1 MMGAMELPGYEP
13 SSYGQGMA
21 DVYDQWFADV
31 LDTAGAVAWLVPLA
45 RAAGGSAARVLELG
59 VGTGRLA
66 LPLAAAGLAVTG
78 IDASVAM
85 LDGLRAK
92 PGAGDLRLVEGDMA
106 DVATALGA
114 GADRFDLVYVAW
126 NSLFNLTSE
135 EAQRRCLEGLAG
147 RLAGPGSRFVVEAF
161 VPGSVGTERRDTVEV
176 RSLTADA
183 VVLAVSRHDPAAQEV
198 TGQYVQ
204 LTEAGGVRL
213 RPWYLHYLTPD
224 QLDTLAAGAG
234 LVLQDRW
241 ADWAGAPFDPVHSP
255 GHVSL
260 YRPA

>member
-1 MMGAMELPGYEP
+1 MMGAMELPGYES

-21 DVYDQWFADV
+21 DVYDLWFADV
-31 LDTAGAVAWLVPLA
+31 LDTGGAVARLLPLA
-45 RAAGGSAARVLELG
+45 RAAGGPAARVLELG

-66 LPLAAAGLAVTG
+66 LPLASAGLRVTG
-78 IDASVAM
+78 IDASAAM

-92 PGAGDLRLVEGDMA
+92 PGATDLRLVEGDMA
-106 DVATALGA
+106 DVATSLGA
-114 GADRFDLVYVAW
+114 EAGPFDLVYVAW

-135 EAQRRCLEGLAG
+135 EAQRRCLAGVDGCLAG
-147 RLAGPGSRFVVEAF
+147 AESRFVVEAF
-161 VPGSVGTERRDTVEV
+161 VPGPVGTERRDTVEV
-176 RSLTADA
+176 RSLTAEA
-183 VVLAVSRHDPAAQEV
+183 VVLAVSRHDPVAQEV

-224 QLDTLAAGAG
+224 QLDTLADGAG

-241 ADWAGAPFDPVHSP
+241 ADWAGAPFDPIDSP
-255 GHVSL
+255 GHVSV
-260 YRPA
+260 YRRA